1 MTLQAQNLSLAY
13 GKRSVV
19 EGLNLD
25 IPPGQ
30 VTAIVGPNGC
40 GKSTALR
47 GLARLLR
54 PSAGQVLLDGT
65 DIHTLPT
72 KAVARRVGLLPQSP
86 VVPEGITVAELVA
99 RGRHPHHGLLRQW
112 SRDDD
117 RVVAESLDRTH
128 TTELAGRQV
137 DQLSGGQRQRV
148 WIAMALAQRTGLL
161 LLDEPTS
168 FLDIAHQVEVL
179 DLVRDLAIEDGTTV
193 VMVLHDLPLAAR
205 YADHLIAM
213 RNGAIVAE
221 GEPQDVVTAQT
232 VCDVFGITCRVRWEE
247 AGDVS
252 VIPLG
257 RHLPTRRARSRSVA
271 TTLTAPPSP
280 STPTTAPTSTPTSTP
295 LMTLQEPR

>member
-1 MTLQAQNLSLAY
+1 MTLQSRNLSLAY
-13 GKRSVV
+13 GKRVVV
-19 EGLNLD
+19 EGLDLD
-25 IPPGQ
+25 VPEGR

-54 PSAGQVLLDGT
+54 PTAGQVLLDGT
-65 DIHTLPT
+65 DIHSLPT
-72 KAVARRVGLLPQSP
+72 RTVARRVGLLPQSP
-86 VVPEGITVAELVA
+86 IVPEGITVAELVA

-112 SRDDD
+112 TRDDD
-117 RVVAESLDRTH
+117 RIVAESLERTH
-128 TTELAGRQV
+128 TTDLAGRPV

-179 DLVRDLAIEDGTTV
+179 DLVRDLSVEDGTTV

-213 RNGAIVAE
+213 RDGAIVAE
-221 GEPQDVVTAQT
+221 GRPRDVVTADT
-232 VCDVFGITCRVRWEE
+232 VCDVFGITCRVRWEH

-257 RHLPTRRARSRSVA
+257 RHLPTHGQESPEEPPHARVRVA
-271 TTLTAPPSP
+271 GRP
-280 STPTTAPTSTPTSTP
+280 
-295 LMTLQEPR
+295 